1 MKKNPLPNYYSI
13 IILFKSSHFNT
24 QPSFY
29 FSNQNVINYIWA
41 QIWIKNEN
49 LSQKDRLF
57 LIKKNITN
65 LNGGDGIHNQWR
77 YLHSSEAYSEIQLL
91 HAIIIIHIAKKHQI
105 LQ

>member
-1 MKKNPLPNYYSI
+1 MSTNLNKKWKSI
-13 IILFKSSHFNT
+13 SKRKTFFN
-24 QPSFY
+24 
-29 FSNQNVINYIWA
+29 
-41 QIWIKNEN
+41 
-49 LSQKDRLF
+49 
-57 LIKKNITN
+57 KKNITN